1 MKKATSNPVSGIIF
15 WLFLYSSLN
24 PLIATAQEDLKP
36 NSPLIDNLIHQA
48 PDTAFLKIKQALKEA
63 LKKEDFISAALCDQ
77 QIGELFYYQGA
88 YSQAISYYYKA
99 DKIFRQENDRTNLA
113 KNLHKIG
120 ETYYYAR
127 QYQVSMEKFQ
137 EALHLFQQ
145 SGDRN
150 GIARSYGLIGQT
162 YEKRL
167 DYQNAMKFQQ
177 LALKAYQ
184 KDKDQTGIAKIY
196 ENIGSIYE
204 DQRLEEGELQLDSA
218 LKYYTLALEG
228 NKSQKNDR
236 AQIEIIN
243 NIGDVYRKTGRYTE
257 ALVYT
262 RKAENLARRMND
274 QYQLSSAYRD
284 LSKNFDLMKRY
295 DSAYHYSELGRNIFL
310 KIFTE
315 DNNKQLAL
323 LQTLFEIQ
331 QKDDAILQFE
341 NEKDANRII
350 VIAAI
355 VIIVLLISLAAST
368 ISRQRLKIKNEQKTN
383 EQNNRLHETQKTAIK
398 DALELKSKELTSNTL
413 HIIQSNQFL
422 ESLRS
427 QIEEMVKED
436 KRDQKKQ
443 LQQLVQRINQSIS
456 HDQHWK
462 DFTGMFEQI
471 HQTFFDH
478 LKAHCDELTAND
490 IRLVALIKMNL
501 SAKDMAVLF
510 GISQD
515 SLRVARYRLRKKL
528 NLPQGENLSTFIQN
542 L

>member
-1 MKKATSNPVSGIIF
+1 MKKTYLYQGFRIL
-15 WLFLYSSLN
+15 LFLLLSGSLY
-24 PLIATAQEDLKP
+24 PIGAFSQENLKP
-36 NSPLIDNLIHQA
+36 NLPVIDNLIYKA
-48 PDTAFLKIKQALKEA
+48 PDTAFLKIKQTLKVA
-63 LKKEDFISAALCDQ
+63 LKKEDFITTALCYQ
-77 QIGELFYYQGA
+77 QIGELFYYQAA
-88 YSQAISYYYKA
+88 YSQAIIYYYKA
-99 DKIFRQENDRTNLA
+99 DQIFRQQNDRNNLA

-127 QYQVSMEKFQ
+127 QYRVCLEKFK
-137 EALHLFQQ
+137 EALGLYQQ
-145 SGDRN
+145 SGDRK

-162 YEKRL
+162 YEKSL
-167 DYQNAMKFQQ
+167 DYQNAMKYQQ
-177 LALKAYQ
+177 LALNVYNKE
-184 KDKDQTGIAKIY
+184 KDQTGIEKIY

-204 DQRLEEGELQLDSA
+204 DKPHLDSA

-228 NKSQKNDR
+228 NRVLQNNR

-257 ALVYT
+257 ALGYT
-262 RKAENLARRMND
+262 RKAESLARRMGD

-341 NEKDANRII
+341 NEKDANRIM
-350 VIAAI
+350 VIAAV
-355 VIIVLLISLAAST
+355 VIIVLLISLAIST
-368 ISRQRLKIKNEQKTN
+368 ISRQRLKIRNEQKVN
-383 EQNNRLHETQKTAIK
+383 EQNNKLHETQKTAIK

-436 KRDQKKQ
+436 KRDQKRQ

-501 SAKDMAVLF
+501 SSKDMAALF

-528 NLPQGENLSTFIQN
+528 NLPQGENLSTFIQT